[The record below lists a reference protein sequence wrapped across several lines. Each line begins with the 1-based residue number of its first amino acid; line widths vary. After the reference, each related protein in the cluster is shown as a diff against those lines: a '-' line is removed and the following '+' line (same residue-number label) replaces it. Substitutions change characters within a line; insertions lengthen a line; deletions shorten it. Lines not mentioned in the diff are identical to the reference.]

1 MKDNQTI
8 ENLKLYTL
16 SELQPILNVSYR
28 TLQNYIKD
36 GRLKAAKI
44 GGKWKVTESNLMK
57 FINGEE
63 Q

>member
-63 Q
+63 